1 MTGIS
6 SYFHMNNMNKERYRS
21 GHNDTDSKS
30 VGGANPTRVRIPPS
44 PPDLIRRFDDLK
56 RRNLSLKNT
65 TRYAVHENEDYEPG
79 SNNEVLKNYLHITS
93 KEKITECGR
102 VFSADD
108 ICNFL

>member
-1 MTGIS
+1 
-6 SYFHMNNMNKERYRS
+6 
-21 GHNDTDSKS
+21 
-30 VGGANPTRVRIPPS
+30 
-44 PPDLIRRFDDLK
+44 
-56 RRNLSLKNT
+56 LKNT

-93 KEKITECGR
+93 KEKMNQIEASELQRAELELEKITECGR